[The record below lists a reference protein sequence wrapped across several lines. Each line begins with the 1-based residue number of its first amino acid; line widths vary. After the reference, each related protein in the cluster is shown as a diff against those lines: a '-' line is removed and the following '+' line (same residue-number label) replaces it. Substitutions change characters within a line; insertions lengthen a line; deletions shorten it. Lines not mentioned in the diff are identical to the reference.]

1 MSMAVVASVV
11 GGMVARS
18 GLAPRPV
25 GGPHMVAEGVAFD
38 YTLSPNVIAAIL
50 AAWLFW
56 KAVARCRTPISTAA

>member
-11 GGMVARS
+11 VGMVART

-25 GGPHMVAEGVAFD
+25 GGPHMVAEGVAID

-50 AAWLFW
+50 AAWPFW
-56 KAVARCRTPISTAA
+56 KAVARCRTPISTAT